1 MGEGMS
7 PGLCGPR
14 EGLGFILSVM
24 EVIEGFLLGN
34 DMTCFPF
41 SDPSGCSMGM
51 SL

>member
-1 MGEGMS
+1 MLFGFC
-7 PGLCGPR
+7 GLG

-34 DMTCFPF
+34 DMICFLF
-41 SDPSGCSMGM
+41 SDFFGCFMGM